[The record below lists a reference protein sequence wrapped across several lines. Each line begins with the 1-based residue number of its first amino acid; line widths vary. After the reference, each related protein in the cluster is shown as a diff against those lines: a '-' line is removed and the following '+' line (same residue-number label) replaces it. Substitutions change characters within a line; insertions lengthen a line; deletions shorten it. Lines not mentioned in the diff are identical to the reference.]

1 MARKPL
7 VRWLFVTALALAVGA
22 LLAFLFWP
30 RPLKVDTALVRTG
43 PIAETVADQGV
54 ARSRQSYVV
63 SAPVGGRLERVSVEV
78 GDPVTAGRTVIAR
91 IRPASAAFLD
101 PRARGQAQAG
111 VAAATA
117 ALAQARAERQR
128 LSSEAVRSAGEL
140 GRLTRL
146 AEQGFVAR
154 QALDNARAA
163 ANAAHDAVT
172 AADAAIRARQAE
184 VAQAKSALTGPEAA
198 ANGAVAATSPP
209 PAWSLSSCSNP
220 SATSPPGRRWWKS
233 ARPVDSRPRSSS

>member
-1 MARKPL
+1 M
-7 VRWLFVTALALAVGA
+7 
-22 LLAFLFWP
+22 
-30 RPLKVDTALVRTG
+30 
-43 PIAETVADQGV
+43 
-54 ARSRQSYVV
+54 